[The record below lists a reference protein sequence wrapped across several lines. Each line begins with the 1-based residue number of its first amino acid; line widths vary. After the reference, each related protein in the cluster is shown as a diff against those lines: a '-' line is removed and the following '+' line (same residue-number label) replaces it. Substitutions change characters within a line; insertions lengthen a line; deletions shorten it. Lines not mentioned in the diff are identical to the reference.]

1 MIPMLFLRPAFGA
14 YGRKSEGEGEG
25 KEKERKKKK
34 ERRKMCGERNGRWT
48 YLGGG
53 NTKIREERE
62 RERNGSGCGKLED
75 RGRLYFIL
83 MAP

>member
-14 YGRKSEGEGEG
+14 YGRKSKGEGEG

-53 NTKIREERE
+53 IRKYER
-62 RERNGSGCGKLED
+62 
-75 RGRLYFIL
+75 RGRGREMEADVASWRTGEGFIL
-83 MAP
+83 F